1 MQSFR
6 QSNPVDNI
14 NELQENVELTKERL
28 LELDKRLY
36 DQIPLMLEIPPI
48 RQLVIVNLEL
58 ILKYFKLQIT
68 LNKFL
73 NKKTGKL
80 PILSYYFKFIIDLNS
95 KYQLQIEKMMDILK
109 NEEIENYDQ
118 IIILIKMYSLPFY
131 IYVLGNNIPKLTSK
145 DICLSI
151 TKNFDDLT
159 LDPEKIKE
167 GLKSMSEKIQSQ
179 ITDLESNVTDII
191 NENASLNA
199 IKIPSNMNQIQDNM
213 RNTMDNMIEKPGN
226 MREIPGNMSE
236 TPGNMREIPGNM
248 REIPGNMRETPSNMR
263 ETPGN
268 MRETP
273 GNMDQIQDTMRD
285 TPGNMTETPG
295 NMDQIQDNM
304 RETPDNMRETPD
316 DMRETPGNMEEIKL
330 QKKSKK
336 LKNDKKS
343 SNSRTKLFNNN
354 MQFLNGGNSNNLY
367 NSIYDPIHNKWV
379 KTNSIRGKNLINTY
393 VVNLINEN

>member
-58 ILKYFKLQIT
+58 ILKYFNLQIT

-213 RNTMDNMIEKPGN
+213 RNTIDNMIEK
-226 MREIPGNMSE
+226 PGNMSE
-236 TPGNMREIPGNM
+236 TPGNMREM
-248 REIPGNMRETPSNMR
+248 PSNMR

-273 GNMDQIQDTMRD
+273 GNMDQIQDNMREIPD
-285 TPGNMTETPG
+285 DMREIPG
-295 NMDQIQDNM
+295 NM
-304 RETPDNMRETPD
+304 RETPSNMRETPD
-316 DMRETPGNMEEIKL
+316 DMREMPGNMRETPGNMEEIKL